1 MSRLFHSQ
9 FQIPLWLRRGT
20 LEVCF
25 TQCNAWSSSN
35 SKKKLSNISAN
46 CLTFRHIWLSRRWN
60 ANTSV
65 ENCFFNLAVV
75 DFFVI
80 MRWDIFCHLAKWI
93 QYAHYSKMSSS
104 SNSPSLNDAPREMSC
119 GLLWVSISWHVTP
132 PLVQT
137 PPPIQCK
144 ADFFS
149 STPDNTLFHG
159 PFLVYFSSDFLLVKY
174 IVYN

>member
-1 MSRLFHSQ
+1 MFLKCCQKIQKNLSLRLVCKRRGYLALHTIWENSEKWEDNNSRLGWNEFSKCHVFS
-9 FQIPLWLRRGT
+9 IPNSTLIEEMRGT

-25 TQCNAWSSSN
+25 TKCNAWSSSN

-80 MRWDIFCHLAKWI
+80 MRWDIFCYLAKWI

-104 SNSPSLNDAPREMSC
+104 SNSP
-119 GLLWVSISWHVTP
+119 
-132 PLVQT
+132 
-137 PPPIQCK
+137 
-144 ADFFS
+144 
-149 STPDNTLFHG
+149 
-159 PFLVYFSSDFLLVKY
+159 
-174 IVYN
+174 